1 MSMATTFYL
10 ENIASD
16 RKFFTG
22 ECEEMVFPA
31 IDGSRGILPGH
42 EAMITALE
50 AGEMKFKVNGQW
62 KYAAVS
68 EGFVEIM
75 PNNVILLADTVEL
88 PEEIDINRAN
98 EAKLRAQE
106 KLRQKQSIKEYY
118 QTQASLNRA
127 MNRLKVTARHMH
139 NI

>member
-1 MSMATTFYL
+1 MAETFYL
-10 ENIASD
+10 EIIASD
-16 RKFFTG
+16 KKFFAG

-31 IDGSRGILPGH
+31 MDGSRGVLPGH
-42 EAMITALE
+42 EAMVTALE
-50 AGEMKFKVNGQW
+50 AGEMKFKVNGEW

-75 PNNVILLADTVEL
+75 PNNVVLLSDTVER

-98 EAKLRAQE
+98 DAKLRAEE

-127 MNRLKVTARHMH
+127 MNRLKVTARHVH

>member
-10 ENIASD
+10 EIIASD

-139 NI
+139 YI

>member
-10 ENIASD
+10 EIIASD

>member
-1 MSMATTFYL
+1 MATTFYL
-10 ENIASD
+10 EIIASD

-42 EAMITALE
+42 EAMITPLE

>member
-10 ENIASD
+10 EIIASD

-127 MNRLKVTARHMH
+127 MNRLKVK
-139 NI
+139 NSVK

>member
-1 MSMATTFYL
+1 
-10 ENIASD
+10 
-16 RKFFTG
+16 
-22 ECEEMVFPA
+22 
-31 IDGSRGILPGH
+31 
-42 EAMITALE
+42 
-50 AGEMKFKVNGQW
+50 
-62 KYAAVS
+62 
-68 EGFVEIM
+68 M

>member
-1 MSMATTFYL
+1 MATTFYL
-10 ENIASD
+10 EIIASD

-127 MNRLKVTARHMH
+127 MNRLKATARHMH

>member
-1 MSMATTFYL
+1 MATTFYL
-10 ENIASD
+10 EIIASD

-106 KLRQKQSIKEYY
+106 KLRQKQSLKEYY

>member
-1 MSMATTFYL
+1 MATTFYL
-10 ENIASD
+10 EIIASD

>member
-1 MSMATTFYL
+1 MATTFYL
-10 ENIASD
+10 EIIASD

-98 EAKLRAQE
+98 EAKLRAEE
-106 KLRQKQSIKEYY
+106 KLRQKQSLKEYY

-127 MNRLKVTARHMH
+127 MNRLKVTARHVH